1 MDKTELVLIAE
12 GNEDYFKDVI
22 TLKYRKYEEQRG
34 RQIADINELR
44 EQIYEKAERSGD
56 WKSWVKLPEIYELSQ
71 TLQAHLTESL
81 YSNPEAMFDV
91 FGRDAESQKF
101 AYLQKSMLT
110 NLFEDMGINNEIE
123 KVIKSVVETGEAT
136 IFIGWERKKRYKR
149 RSLVDNVLNPTEGES
164 VMTYDGPRVKV
175 IKSENFVFD
184 RELSDKWDSCGKI
197 YRDTATLKEVLSDSS
212 YNLLTKEKEE
222 TIREFLLTKT
232 ELNGKESSG
241 NCLSVTEYWG
251 DISTPEGQ
259 ILENMLITVVEDEFM
274 VRFERNPY
282 CINPFIYACII
293 EDPSTGRGISPL
305 RAAVEISKF
314 SSRILNKQLD
324 ALSLIMN
331 PPYLAPKGSFQGEQ
345 KVTPGKIIEYDVS
358 LMPEKPI
365 PLSFEKALLGWDF
378 IKFFKTETES
388 VTGVF
393 RNMSGDLRTDKRT
406 ATEVSYSVSGQ
417 AARLNSLL
425 DSISRKIIIPIVER
439 VADISAVF
447 KIGSETIAVKAQDGT
462 VSFSEITEEIRGGNY
477 MYKYGDR
484 KAMLERKYKLQELI
498 NTISSFSK
506 LPEVANKINWM
517 ECFKFVL
524 EQYGIEN
531 VTNFIATE

>member
-1 MDKTELVLIAE
+1 MEKKIKSLQACVVILAIALCACIYKINALESNIKNLDNAFDRQYQQVTNQVQSIYQNVDEKLREEASLLSSVEAEYGEFDLENHTIDVTVKLVPKLISEEMKVQVSINGRTAELSRTGNSFTGTVPVDIYNIGELMLLTIDTAAGTQTQYLSEIQVEYLWAE
-12 GNEDYFKDVI
+12 RIPSLYYCDISGNATFADGKY
-22 TLKYRKYEEQRG
+22 TLNG
-34 RQIADINELR
+34 HIDINCSPV
-44 EQIYEKAERSGD
+44 AD
-56 WKSWVKLPEIYELSQ
+56 TPDVKF
-71 TLQAHLTESL
+71 ES
-81 YSNPEAMFDV
+81 FV
-91 FGRDAESQKF
+91 
-101 AYLQKSMLT
+101 
-110 NLFEDMGINNEIE
+110 
-123 KVIKSVVETGEAT
+123 
-136 IFIGWERKKRYKR
+136 
-149 RSLVDNVLNPTEGES
+149 LV
-164 VMTYDGPRVKV
+164 
-175 IKSENFVFD
+175 
-184 RELSDKWDSCGKI
+184 
-197 YRDTATLKEVLSDSS
+197 
-212 YNLLTKEKEE
+212 
-222 TIREFLLTKT
+222 T